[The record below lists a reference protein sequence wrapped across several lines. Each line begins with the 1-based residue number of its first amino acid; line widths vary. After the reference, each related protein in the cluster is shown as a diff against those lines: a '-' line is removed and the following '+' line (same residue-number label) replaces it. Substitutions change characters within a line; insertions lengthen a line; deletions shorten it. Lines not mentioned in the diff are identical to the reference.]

1 MIDWKLPVADAIA
14 LPNLVA
20 RGGSFNGEADKFA
33 PELRAGMAQ
42 RGVTVRGGTGEDSG
56 LHGVMI
62 RDGKFDGGADPRRDG
77 VAKTITLPARK

>member
-1 MIDWKLPVADAIA
+1 
-14 LPNLVA
+14 
-20 RGGSFNGEADKFA
+20 
-33 PELRAGMAQ
+33 MAE

-62 RDGKFDGGADPRRDG
+62 RNGKFDGGADPRRDG